1 MNPIAD
7 FDLLSHAFEIRLLL
21 AVIIVPVSYAA
32 IQAVSFL
39 ASAATALLAKFN
51 NFGASNVATG
61 AFSTAGAR

>member
-1 MNPIAD
+1 MNLFTD
-7 FDLLSHAFEIRLLL
+7 FDLLSHSLEIRLFL
-21 AVIIVPVSYAA
+21 ALIIVPVSYAA